1 MFLKLKTKKLKKL
14 VNNETLN
21 TQQTKKIAG
30 GTNTDTVNPTTSYA
44 D

>member
-14 VNNETLN
+14 VNNEALN
-21 TQQTKKIAG
+21 TQQTKQIAG
-30 GTNTDTVNPTTSYA
+30 GTNTDTARPTTQM